1 MLSSLI
7 DLSPIK
13 SFLSDCHRTKITSK
27 GIILKTLP
35 KRIATKTTGV
45 FYKEIISKNNKVT
58 DKVFII
64 RYIDE
69 NNKERLKT
77 IGKYSDGIREAYCKA
92 KINEITT
99 KIRLG
104 EELPHI
110 AKIKSKLTFDD
121 LVQRYFSDK
130 KHSTKE
136 PEKEKARYTNHIEK
150 DLGHYLPENITA
162 DIILKMQNKF
172 RAKFA
177 PRTVNHLI
185 FLVGTIYKHAQ
196 KMELYKGS
204 SPTATLDGLKL
215 DNKRERYLE
224 LSEIEVL
231 LNKAK
236 KSSFEV
242 WLFVKLSLS
251 TGARVGS
258 IVNIKKKDINIQ
270 TNSIKIKDFKNN
282 KTYTGFISDD
292 ELREVLENR
301 MKKLKAN
308 DNIIFDERSAI
319 AWKLRPILND
329 LFNSEL
335 EVNDRKHRA
344 VIHTLRHT
352 FASHLAINGTPI
364 LAIKSLMNHSSIEMT
379 MRYAHLAPDAG
390 YEQVRKLYK

>member
-13 SFLSDCHRTKITSK
+13 SFLSDYSRTKITSK
-27 GIILKTLP
+27 GTILKTLP

-45 FYKEIISKNNKVT
+45 FYKEIISKNNKVI

-77 IGKYSDGIREAYCKA
+77 VGKYSDGIRETYCKA

-99 KIRLG
+99 KVRLG

-110 AKIKSKLTFDD
+110 AKVKSKLTFDD
-121 LVQRYFSDK
+121 LAQRYFTDK
-130 KHSTKE
+130 THTTKE
-136 PEKEKARYTNHIEK
+136 PEKEKARYTNHLEK

-162 DIILKMQNKF
+162 DILLQMQNKF

-185 FLVGTIYKHAQ
+185 FMIGTIYKHAQ

-224 LSEIEVL
+224 LLEIKEL
-231 LNKAK
+231 LEESKKA
-236 KSSFEV
+236 SFEV

-258 IVNIKKKDINIQ
+258 VINIKKKDINIQ
-270 TNSIKIKDFKNN
+270 SNYITIKDFKNN
-282 KTYTGFISDD
+282 KTYNGFISDD
-292 ELREVLENR
+292 ELKEVLENR
-301 MKKLKAN
+301 MKRLKAN
-308 DNIIFDERSAI
+308 DNIILLERSAI
-319 AWKLRPILND
+319 AWKLRPILD
-329 LFNSEL
+329 RLFNSEL
-335 EVNDRKHRA
+335 ETNDSKNRT
-344 VIHTLRHT
+344 VMHTLRHT

-390 YEQVRKLYK
+390 YEQVRKLYQ